1 MYNLANNPFKDLMK
15 KFEANIFGRR
25 ILFFLIDIGFEDF
38 VYRIKNRDY
47 LKKRCEFYSNN
58 EKEVEEN
65 IELLADDF
73 SKDTYKKMIEYR
85 CKRKRRKFPKYST
98 EDQYFQEDIIKIMPE
113 EVFVDCGAF
122 NGDTTRKFIKYSNN
136 KFKKV
141 VCFEPDKDNYK
152 DLCNSLKEDKRIV
165 FYNNSVDE
173 ALKKVK
179 FLGGEGMESIVT
191 QDGNTEIDA
200 VNLDSIEDC
209 LDATFIKMD
218 IEGLELEALK
228 GAKKIIKNN
237 KPKLAIC
244 IYHSD
249 NDMINI
255 IKYIHNLIPS
265 YKLYIRQHSIYET
278 ETVLYCI

>member
-98 EDQYFQEDIIKIMPE
+98 EDQYFQEDIIKRY
-113 EVFVDCGAF
+113 FD
-122 NGDTTRKFIKYSNN
+122 NKKLSNY
-136 KFKKV
+136 V
-141 VCFEPDKDNYK
+141 
-152 DLCNSLKEDKRIV
+152 
-165 FYNNSVDE
+165 
-173 ALKKVK
+173 
-179 FLGGEGMESIVT
+179 
-191 QDGNTEIDA
+191 
-200 VNLDSIEDC
+200 
-209 LDATFIKMD
+209 
-218 IEGLELEALK
+218 
-228 GAKKIIKNN
+228 
-237 KPKLAIC
+237 
-244 IYHSD
+244 
-249 NDMINI
+249 
-255 IKYIHNLIPS
+255 
-265 YKLYIRQHSIYET
+265 
-278 ETVLYCI
+278 